1 LIILYGLCAWK
12 RNRFTFS
19 FMPTTY
25 RDISDYYRVLHHVTD
40 FHPSSY
46 ALATQE
52 TSFKKDQAEPG
63 LGIRDPYTL
72 SLAYL
77 LR

>member
-1 LIILYGLCAWK
+1 
-12 RNRFTFS
+12 
-19 FMPTTY
+19 MPTTY

-40 FHPSSY
+40 FSY